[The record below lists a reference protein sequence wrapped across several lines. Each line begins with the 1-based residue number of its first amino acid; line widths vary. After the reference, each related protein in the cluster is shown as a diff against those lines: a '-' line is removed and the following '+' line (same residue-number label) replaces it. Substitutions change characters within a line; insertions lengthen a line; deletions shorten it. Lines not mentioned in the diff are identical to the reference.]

1 LLACTGIRTCEAFKL
16 HDNDFDAAAGTLR
29 VPATKCSPGR
39 MLPLH
44 PSVVRALRRF
54 QSIRRARFPLT
65 GTFFTGPFGRPLRTS
80 AAQWTFRRLAEGIP
94 SNGVRSTLRL
104 YDFRHTFATK
114 LIARWSRQRAPLAHR
129 LVLLSRYLGHKYF
142 QHTYWYVQREP
153 AALKAAA
160 TRFEHFQRQPFSA

>member
-1 LLACTGIRTCEAFKL
+1 
-16 HDNDFDAAAGTLR
+16 
-29 VPATKCSPGR
+29 